1 MKHPKKPTMEATC
14 FLFMHAEILRQL
26 WLSSHDM
33 ARAGKNGFEIA
44 EALRDAANDAGLS
57 YQSALSEFKA

>member
-1 MKHPKKPTMEATC
+1 MSTQKPTMEATC

-44 EALRDAANDAGLS
+44 EALRDAANDAELS

>member
-1 MKHPKKPTMEATC
+1 
-14 FLFMHAEILRQL
+14 
-26 WLSSHDM
+26 M

-44 EALRDAANDAGLS
+44 EALRDSANDAELS

>member
-1 MKHPKKPTMEATC
+1 MNHTNKPTIETTC

-26 WLSSHDM
+26 WLSSHEM

-44 EALRDAANDAGLS
+44 EVLRDAANDAQLS